1 MIVEVYPN
9 LFVGDADGIHEAK
22 KRDMFIIH
30 AAKEPW
36 HRERLGYT
44 GRAAPKDDPRY
55 LYDIDDNEMWC
66 NLVDA
71 HDAKYI
77 PDELV
82 DVIINVLAA
91 NVQGLWK
98 QPVFIHCNKGES
110 RAPTMALCY
119 LLKHVPGYTVEEFK
133 QVYPAYAP
141 GPGMAAYLERFIDN
155 L

>member
-1 MIVEVYPN
+1 MIVEVFPN
-9 LFVGDADGIHEAK
+9 LFVGDADGIPEAK
-22 KRDMFIIH
+22 KRSMFIIH

-44 GRAAPKDDPRY
+44 GRSAPKDDERY
-55 LYDIDDNEMWC
+55 LYDIDNWTMWC

-71 HDAKYI
+71 QDVKYI

-82 DVIINVLAA
+82 ADIIAVMRVL
-91 NVQGLWK
+91 LDDDRH
-98 QPVFIHCNKGES
+98 PIFIHCNKGES
-110 RAPTMALCY
+110 RAPTVALCY
-119 LLKHVPGYTVEEFK
+119 LLKHVPSYTVAMFK

-141 GPGMAAYLERFIDN
+141 GPGMAAYLEKFIDN

>member
-1 MIVEVYPN
+1 MIVEVFPN
-9 LFVGDADGIHEAK
+9 LFVGDADGIPEAK

-44 GRAAPKDDPRY
+44 GRAAPKDDERY
-55 LYDIDDNEMWC
+55 LYDANEDEMWC

-71 HDAKYI
+71 QDVKYI

-82 DVIINVLAA
+82 SEILDVMSAQLAFKA
-91 NVQGLWK
+91 T
-98 QPVFIHCNKGES
+98 VFIHCNKGES

-119 LLKHVPGYTVEEFK
+119 LLKHIPRYTVAMFK
-133 QVYPAYAP
+133 RLYPAYAP
-141 GPGMAAYLERFIDN
+141 GPGMAAYLEKFIDN